1 MELKIIN
8 KKEDS
13 LLSRTIVESEIVFEK
28 ATPSRADIKSN
39 LSKNLGKDEKLI
51 VVKGIH
57 TLYGFKKAKN
67 IAYIYEN
74 EELLKRIE
82 VETKKGAKKKA
93 PAETEEK
100 VEEKP
105 QKQAKKE
112 ASGQE
117 AKQEE
122 KPKAKAEAKQEGK
135 KPEGQKGTKD
145 KGK

>member
-8 KKEDS
+8 KKEDP

-28 ATPSRADIKSN
+28 ATPSRAEIKSN

-57 TLYGFKKAKN
+57 TLYGLKKAKN

-74 EELLKRIE
+74 EEFLKRIE

-93 PAETEEK
+93 PAEAEEK

-105 QKQAKKE
+105 QELAKKE
-112 ASGQE
+112 ESEQE

-135 KPEGQKGTKD
+135 KSEEQKEAKD